1 MVTTTLDQARRM
13 GAPRAIALC
22 QSFNGALEFQVREW
36 EPAEA
41 ALHEAI
47 TLFSQIGAADG
58 EAISCQ
64 RLGTLQTA
72 RGRLAKGLAT
82 LERGVVAAKHA
93 KMRAHIQG
101 RLQAALTRNR
111 LLAGDLAAADEAL
124 ALGLALTESHGN
136 CALCEALLLPVA
148 VSVRVAQN
156 DLDGAEAFVDQ
167 LDEATT
173 RYGSH
178 TWLALSAQAQGELAA
193 AQGNIEAAVA
203 YYKKAEAGFR
213 EAKNDF
219 LAAQCAEALAQLA
232 SKPET

>member
-22 QSFNGALEFQVREW
+22 QSFNGALEYQVGQW

-41 ALHEAI
+41 ALHESI

-58 EAISCQ
+58 EALSCQ
-64 RLGTLQTA
+64 RLGTMQTA
-72 RGRLAKGLAT
+72 RGQLDDGLAT

-101 RLQAALTRNR
+101 RLQAAIARNR
-111 LLAGDLAAADEAL
+111 LVAGDLAAADDAL
-124 ALGLALTESHGN
+124 ALGLVLTESHGN

-148 VSVRVAQN
+148 VSVRLAQG
-156 DLDGAEAFVDQ
+156 DLAGAEAFCRR

-178 TWLALSAQAQGELAA
+178 TWVALSAQAKGELAA
-193 AQGNIEAAVA
+193 AQGDPEAAAV
-203 YYKKAEAGFR
+203 YYKEAEAGFR
-213 EAKNDF
+213 EAKNDI
-219 LAAQCAEALAQLA
+219 LADQTAEALARL
-232 SKPET
+232 KG